1 MLHMITVRTKEI
13 NQIHVVLSFLPKNI
27 NQKVV
32 EQLWLL
38 VLFYESFFN
47 LHISCFRVYRQ

>member
-1 MLHMITVRTKEI
+1 MLHIMDIEI
-13 NQIHVVLSFLPKNI
+13 NQIHIVLSFLPKNI